1 MREAVTDVYK
11 LLDRKE
17 MEAVIV
23 QDYGIET
30 YQMLKQWARDCWKTD
45 IAKTDKISRMLETLR
60 KNTSYSVMAYRAS
73 TAILNG
79 LNIFP
84 MMREIGFANTW
95 RALKDVYITGNY
107 KKSRQFVMNH
117 SPFMAERINTLDK
130 DFQQHM
136 TFDVDKN
143 ASIISVKSNG
153 VGNKVQYIGGI
164 KDGINRFAYLA
175 IAETDLMLSMPLW
188 KWQYEESLRRQIEE
202 GKTDELVMRDQ
213 ATFEADRAVRNV
225 LGSGMTKD
233 QAQVQRTQGL
243 VSQIIPFYSYCSTVM
258 NALIQ
263 EGYNISAGKSKVGMW
278 NAMLYWIVLPTIF
291 EQLFRSTVAGDDWE
305 TLLKKMGVKMITN
318 TTQGLPVVRD
328 AVEFAANAAFDLP
341 NYDSGNVLAIS
352 IIDELQKGIQSAG
365 SKNQDA
371 TDVGRHLT
379 RALNRY
385 AGFSDTLTDGFWSL
399 MRFSLVDT
407 DRSVLNLANSV
418 IFDRRYKT
426 AKEREKAEKQKEKKN
441 TKQKDDKK

>member
-1 MREAVTDVYK
+1 
-11 LLDRKE
+11 
-17 MEAVIV
+17 
-23 QDYGIET
+23 
-30 YQMLKQWARDCWKTD
+30 
-45 IAKTDKISRMLETLR
+45 
-60 KNTSYSVMAYRAS
+60 MAYRAS

-84 MMREIGFANTW
+84 MMREIGFTNTW

-107 KKSRQFVMNH
+107 KKNRQFVMEH

-278 NAMLYWIVLPTIF
+278 NAMLYWIILPTIF
-291 EQLFRSTVAGDDWE
+291 EQLFRSAVAGDDWE
-305 TLLKKMGVKMITN
+305 TLMKKMGVKMITN
-318 TTQGLPVVRD
+318 TTQGVPVVRD

-407 DRSVLNLANSV
+407 DRSVIDLANSV

-426 AKEREKAEKQKEKKN
+426 AKEREKAAKQKVNKEKRKE
-441 TKQKDDKK
+441 QDK